1 MTQTTDL
8 EFVNE
13 ATPISDGVA
22 HDKSIAFVNDWSE
35 LEAALLALKEN
46 ADDHGSYYQ
55 DPWLQSSE
63 AEHVFWVITEYVPRL
78 LTQYAKL
85 LELSYVLTD
94 LVEKQN
100 AHRTPEGIYLP

>member
-1 MTQTTDL
+1 LTEL
-8 EFVNE
+8 E
-13 ATPISDGVA
+13 
-22 HDKSIAFVNDWSE
+22 FVNDWSE
-35 LEAALLALKEN
+35 LEAAVAALKEN

-63 AEHVFWVITEYVPRL
+63 AEHVFWVITEFVPRL
-78 LTQYAKL
+78 LTQYASL

-100 AHRTPEGIYLP
+100 ALTPPSGLYLPDHR